1 MEREH
6 FLYDLQ
12 FQQILSII
20 NNKGANQCSNP
31 KANAAGTSS
40 SLSQAPLRLRRLI
53 LDSGATDHI
62 TSSPNLLVNSR
73 QNTILPPIIMPSG
86 EQAPITSTGTL
97 PLNSVISLKNVLG
110 VPSFKVD
117 LMSVSQVTRS
127 LNCSVTFFPSWCILQ
142 DLTTKTTIGLG
153 KQRDGLYYFW
163 SHWRQQHR
171 ALNSDPPLPLLTSIL
186 FSCHLLH

>member
-1 MEREH
+1 MEREQ
-6 FLYDLQ
+6 FLSDLQ

-20 NNKGANQCSNP
+20 NNKGANQSSNP

-40 SLSQAPLRLRRLI
+40 NLSQAPLRLRRLI

-73 QNTILPPIIMPSG
+73 QNTILPPVIMPSG

-117 LMSVSQVTRS
+117 LIRRLVWVNNETDFI
-127 LNCSVTFFPSWCILQ
+127 T
-142 DLTTKTTIGLG
+142 
-153 KQRDGLYYFW
+153 W

-171 ALNSDPPLPLLTSIL
+171 ALNSDPPLPLLAI
-186 FSCHLLH
+186 HLVLMSPPPLTCGTAD